1 MNTFKISI
9 HPTAWEGKPKTA
21 TEKAS
26 LARDFNPTE
35 LNLEGLAQY
44 INNGHTISP
53 SLLKDG
59 YRNAKNFISSQVIML
74 DYDDNQSIEDEINK
88 LKEINLNP
96 NLVYN
101 SFSHKPSFNKFR
113 LVIVLDAAI
122 EDEKLFKSILR
133 ALINKVGS
141 DKAAKSSAQMF
152 YGGNN
157 ATILDAQLNEYNKAK
172 VVLTGLINLEVS
184 NRTKDRNRNMFKNDA
199 KTEMPYILKESRNM
213 RQNST
218 YRDFDFT
225 YASTTSNVFEQF
237 SNNTIELSY
246 AQLFNLVSNMQYVE
260 GGRKWVKS
268 KMTTAN

>member
-9 HPTAWEGKPKTA
+9 HPTAWEGKPKA
-21 TEKAS
+21 PTEKAS
-26 LARDFNPTE
+26 LARNFNATE
-35 LNLEGLAQY
+35 LNLEELAQY
-44 INNGHTISP
+44 INYGHTISP

-74 DYDDNQSIEDEINK
+74 DYDDNQSIEEEINK
-88 LKEINLNP
+88 LKEMNLSP

-113 LVIVLDAAI
+113 LVIVLDTAI

-157 ATILDAQLNEYNKAK
+157 ATILDAQLNDYNKA
-172 VVLTGLINLEVS
+172 
-184 NRTKDRNRNMFKNDA
+184 
-199 KTEMPYILKESRNM
+199 Y
-213 RQNST
+213 
-218 YRDFDFT
+218 
-225 YASTTSNVFEQF
+225 
-237 SNNTIELSY
+237 
-246 AQLFNLVSNMQYVE
+246 
-260 GGRKWVKS
+260 
-268 KMTTAN
+268 

>member
-44 INNGHTISP
+44 INNGHTVSP

-74 DYDDNQSIEDEINK
+74 DYDDNQSVEDEINK

-113 LVIVLDAAI
+113 LVIVLDTTTITITPASNKDTLEELQTAKLNNENNEELTITKTIDMPTEYAKKSTVKGTTEYIEKVADGSTKREQDYAFKRESPKSVYDREVVANTYVETFTDEMYQSAVDRKLYPHQVVDAI
-122 EDEKLFKSILR
+122 N
-133 ALINKVGS
+133 A
-141 DKAAKSSAQMF
+141 KA
-152 YGGNN
+152 GNN
-157 ATILDAQLNEYNKAK
+157 S
-172 VVLTGLINLEVS
+172 LIDYSTFKLE
-184 NRTKDRNRNMFKNDA
+184 
-199 KTEMPYILKESRNM
+199 KT
-213 RQNST
+213 
-218 YRDFDFT
+218 
-225 YASTTSNVFEQF
+225 
-237 SNNTIELSY
+237 
-246 AQLFNLVSNMQYVE
+246 
-260 GGRKWVKS
+260 
-268 KMTTAN
+268 